1 MALSAKLTMRQGQ
14 TMVLTPQLLQA
25 IKLLQMPNV
34 ELSAF
39 IENELTSNPLLERA
53 EDQEGREADRLEG
66 RPEAPAAE
74 ASAQPGDWASDSLET
89 SSAAMAANLGTE
101 VENAFDGDRTAPSA
115 DVGPGEGLPTGSWGG
130 GGGSVSGE
138 APDLEAYVSETISL
152 HDHLERQA
160 GVILVDPAERMIG
173 RALTDGLDE
182 AGYLTGSVDEIA
194 ERLGTTP
201 DAVEA
206 VLIKMQTLE
215 PTGVFARNLAECLAL
230 QLRER
235 DRFDPAMQAMI
246 ANLPALARRDFP
258 LLRKVCGVD
267 DEDLADMIAEIKRLE
282 PKPGRAFG
290 DPVGA
295 PAIPDVYVLA
305 APDRTWRVE
314 LNSQALPRVLVN
326 ETYAAVV
333 KRGASRDEDK
343 QYVSAQLQSANWL
356 TKSLEQRART
366 ILNVATEIVRR
377 QDAFLVEGVSALRPL
392 NLKMIGEAIGV
403 HESTVSRA
411 TAHKYIQTPRGLFEM
426 KYFFTAAIPSADFGG
441 ESHSAESVRQRIRQ
455 MIDEEDADDVLSDDS
470 IVERLR
476 KADILVARRTV
487 AKYRDSLKIPSSVE
501 RRKLKLSPIGTPR
514 TRSDSARIE
523 A

>member
-1 MALSAKLTMRQGQ
+1 
-14 TMVLTPQLLQA
+14 MVLTPQLLQA

-53 EDQEGREADRLEG
+53 DDHEVREAERLEG
-66 RPEAPAAE
+66 VPEAPPAE
-74 ASAQPGDWASDSLET
+74 VLAEPGDWASDALET
-89 SSAAMAANLGTE
+89 DCATLEANLGTE
-101 VENAFDGDRTAPSA
+101 VENAFDVDRTAPA
-115 DVGPGEGLPTGSWGG
+115 AEVRLGEGLPTGSWGG
-130 GGGSVSGE
+130 DGAGGSGSGE
-138 APDLEAYVSETISL
+138 APDLEAYVSETVSL
-152 HDHLERQA
+152 HDHLDRQA
-160 GVILVDPAERMIG
+160 GIILADPSERMIG
-173 RALTDGLDE
+173 RALIDGLDE
-182 AGYLTGSVDEIA
+182 AGYFVGSLDEIA
-194 ERLGTTP
+194 ERLGTR
-201 DAVEA
+201 AEA
-206 VLIKMQTLE
+206 VLSVLQKMQTLE
-215 PTGVFARNLAECLAL
+215 PTGVFARSLAECLAL

-246 ANLPALARRDFP
+246 ANLPALARRDFS

-290 DPVGA
+290 DPPGA

-326 ETYAAVV
+326 ETYAAVI
-333 KRGASRDEDK
+333 KRGASREEDK

-377 QDAFLVEGVSALRPL
+377 QDAFLVQGVSALRPL

-426 KYFFTAAIPSADFGG
+426 KYFFTAAIPSLDSG
-441 ESHSAESVRQRIRQ
+441 ESHSAEAVRQRIRQ
-455 MIDEEDADDVLSDDS
+455 MIDEEDSDDVLSDDS

-476 KADILVARRTV
+476 KADIVVARRTV

-501 RRKLKLSPIGTPR
+501 RRKLKLSPTGAE
-514 TRSDSARIE
+514 RSRGDHARVE